1 MSDTFLTAVDE
12 IDRRI
17 IELLMENAR
26 TPSRQIAIKLRN
38 EGHDIQDR
46 AVAYRIERLEKKQI
60 IRGYETILRQSLV
73 EDFDALYLRFKA
85 SKSSDIITD
94 KICNFVKDLPNCL
107 LTATVSGN
115 WNLLIL
121 TAKDESGKKCE
132 RQIIEKFCEHIE
144 DYRVCNL
151 KFESINTLNMQSVM
165 I

>member
-1 MSDTFLTAVDE
+1 MSDAFLTAVDK

-26 TPSRQIAIKLRN
+26 IPARQIAIKLRN

-60 IRGYETILRQSLV
+60 IKGYETILRQSLV
-73 EDFDALYLRFKA
+73 EDFEALYLRFKA

-94 KICNFVKDLPNCL
+94 QICNFVKDLPNCL

-121 TAKDESGKKCE
+121 TAKDEHGKKCE
-132 RQIIEKFCEHIE
+132 RQIIEKFCDHIE

>member
-1 MSDTFLTAVDE
+1 MSDAFLTAVDE

-17 IELLMENAR
+17 LELLMDNAR
-26 TPSRQIAIKLRN
+26 TPARQIAIRLRN
-38 EGHDIQDR
+38 EGHDLQDR
-46 AVAYRIERLEKKQI
+46 AVAYRIARLEKKQI
-60 IRGYETILRQSLV
+60 IKRYETVLRQSIV
-73 EDFDALYLRFKA
+73 EDFEALYLKFRTT
-85 SKSSDIITD
+85 KSIESLVDQVCD
-94 KICNFVKDLPNCL
+94 FVKDLPNCL
-107 LTATVSGN
+107 MTATVTGN
-115 WNLLIL
+115 WNLLVL

>member
-1 MSDTFLTAVDE
+1 MSDAFLTAVDE

-17 IELLMENAR
+17 LELLMENAR
-26 TPSRQIAIKLRN
+26 TPARQIAIRLRN
-38 EGHDIQDR
+38 EGHDLQDR
-46 AVAYRIERLEKKQI
+46 AVAYRIARLEKKQI
-60 IRGYETILRQSLV
+60 IKGYETILRQSII
-73 EDFDALYLRFKA
+73 EDFEALYLKFRTT
-85 SKSSDIITD
+85 KSIESLVDQVCD
-94 KICNFVKDLPNCL
+94 FVKDLPNCL
-107 LTATVSGN
+107 MTATVTGN
-115 WNLLIL
+115 WNLLVL

>member
-1 MSDTFLTAVDE
+1 MSDAFLTAVDE

-17 IELLMENAR
+17 LELLMENAR
-26 TPSRQIAIKLRN
+26 TPARQIAIRLRN
-38 EGHDIQDR
+38 EGHDLQDR
-46 AVAYRIERLEKKQI
+46 AVAYRIARLEKKQI
-60 IRGYETILRQSLV
+60 IKGYETILRQSVV
-73 EDFDALYLRFKA
+73 EDFEALYLKFRTT
-85 SKSSDIITD
+85 KSIESLVDQVCD
-94 KICNFVKDLPNCL
+94 FVKDLPNCL
-107 LTATVSGN
+107 MTATVTGN
-115 WNLLIL
+115 WNLLVL

>member
-1 MSDTFLTAVDE
+1 MSDAFLTAVDE

-17 IELLMENAR
+17 LELLMENAR
-26 TPSRQIAIKLRN
+26 TPARQIAIRLRN
-38 EGHDIQDR
+38 EGHDLQDR
-46 AVAYRIERLEKKQI
+46 AVAYRITRLEKKQI
-60 IRGYETILRQSLV
+60 IKRYETILRQSV
-73 EDFDALYLRFKA
+73 AEDFEALYLKFRTT
-85 SKSSDIITD
+85 KSIESVVDQVCD
-94 KICNFVKDLPNCL
+94 FVKDLPNCL
-107 LTATVSGN
+107 MTATVTGN
-115 WNLLIL
+115 WNLLVL

>member
-1 MSDTFLTAVDE
+1 MSDALMTVVDD

-17 IELLMENAR
+17 LELLMENAR
-26 TPSRQIAIKLRN
+26 TPARQIAIKIRD

-46 AVAYRIERLEKKQI
+46 AVAYRIGRLEKKKI
-60 IRGYETILRQSLV
+60 IKGYETILRQSLV
-73 EDFDALYLRFKA
+73 EDFEALYLRFNPSGSVDA
-85 SKSSDIITD
+85 ITD
-94 KICNFVKDLPNCL
+94 KVCNFVKDLPNCL
-107 LTATVSGN
+107 MTATVSGN

-121 TAKDESGKKCE
+121 TAKDERGKKCE
-132 RQIIEKFCEHIE
+132 RQIIEKFCESIE

>member
-1 MSDTFLTAVDE
+1 MSDAFMTAIDE

-26 TPSRQIAIKLRN
+26 TPSRQIAIKLRS

-46 AVAYRIERLEKKQI
+46 AVAYRIVRLEKKQI
-60 IRGYETILRQSLV
+60 IKGYEIVLRQSLV
-73 EDFDALYLRFKA
+73 EDFEALYLRFKP
-85 SKSSDIITD
+85 SKSPEILTEQ
-94 KICNFVKDLPNCL
+94 ICSFIKDLPNCL
-107 LTATVSGN
+107 LTATVTGN
-115 WNLLIL
+115 WNLLVL

-132 RQIIEKFCEHIE
+132 RQIIEKFCEQIE

-151 KFESINTLNMQSVM
+151 KFQSINTLNMQSVM

>member
-1 MSDTFLTAVDE
+1 MSDAFLTAVDE

-17 IELLMENAR
+17 LELLMENAR
-26 TPSRQIAIKLRN
+26 TPARQIAIRLRN
-38 EGHDIQDR
+38 EGHDLQDR
-46 AVAYRIERLEKKQI
+46 AVAYRIARLEKKQI
-60 IRGYETILRQSLV
+60 IKGYETILRQSVV
-73 EDFDALYLRFKA
+73 EDFEALYLKFRTT
-85 SKSSDIITD
+85 KSIESLVDQV
-94 KICNFVKDLPNCL
+94 CNFVKELPNCL
-107 LTATVSGN
+107 MTATVTGN

>member
-1 MSDTFLTAVDE
+1 MSDAFLTAVDE

-17 IELLMENAR
+17 LELLMENAR
-26 TPSRQIAIKLRN
+26 TPARQIAIRLRN
-38 EGHDIQDR
+38 EGHDLQDR
-46 AVAYRIERLEKKQI
+46 AVAYRIARLEKKQI
-60 IRGYETILRQSLV
+60 IKRYETILRQSVV
-73 EDFDALYLRFKA
+73 EDFEALYLKFRTT
-85 SKSSDIITD
+85 KSIESLVDQ
-94 KICNFVKDLPNCL
+94 ICNFVKELPNCL
-107 LTATVSGN
+107 MTATVTGN
-115 WNLLIL
+115 WNLLVL

>member
-1 MSDTFLTAVDE
+1 MSDAFLTAVDE

-17 IELLMENAR
+17 LELLMENAR
-26 TPSRQIAIKLRN
+26 TPARQIAIRLRN
-38 EGHDIQDR
+38 EGHDLQDR
-46 AVAYRIERLEKKQI
+46 AVAYRIARLEKKQI
-60 IRGYETILRQSLV
+60 IKGYETILRQSIV
-73 EDFDALYLRFKA
+73 EDFEALYLKFRTT
-85 SKSSDIITD
+85 KSIESLVDQVCD
-94 KICNFVKDLPNCL
+94 FVKDLPNCL
-107 LTATVSGN
+107 MTATVTGN
-115 WNLLIL
+115 WNLLVL

>member
-1 MSDTFLTAVDE
+1 MSDAFLTAVDE

-17 IELLMENAR
+17 LEMLMENAR
-26 TPSRQIAIKLRN
+26 TPARQIAIRLRN
-38 EGHDIQDR
+38 EGHDLQDR
-46 AVAYRIERLEKKQI
+46 AVAYRIARLEKKQI
-60 IRGYETILRQSLV
+60 IKGYETIIRQSVV
-73 EDFDALYLRFKA
+73 EDFEALYLKFRTT
-85 SKSSDIITD
+85 KSIETLVDQVCS
-94 KICNFVKDLPNCL
+94 FVKDLPNCL
-107 LTATVSGN
+107 MTATVTGN
-115 WNLLIL
+115 WNLLVL